1 MLLSF
6 KFTITILKFPRI
18 QLEEY
23 TIQQRL
29 GGRRDSA
36 AQISTPPNISPPT
49 GNQCRRRS
57 SLAQITEILKE
68 WSSGGS
74 KRTKQLS
81 RRETLADL
89 GRSIQGRFISDKGST
104 NSQFRKRRESSADG
118 KMSNSS
124 NNPEFIRNWV
134 QERQDSII
142 LNDSMMKSVSIH
154 LI

>member
-1 MLLSF
+1 M
-6 KFTITILKFPRI
+6 ILYSKL

-36 AQISTPPNISPPT
+36 AQISTPPNISPPI

-74 KRTKQLS
+74 KRTNKQLS

-89 GRSIQGRFISDKGST
+89 GRSIQGRFVSDKGSSS
-104 NSQFRKRRESSADG
+104 NSTVRKRRESSADA
-118 KMSNSS
+118 KMSAA

-134 QERQDSII
+134 QEKQDSII
-142 LNDSMMKSVSIH
+142 LNDSMMKSVSFYSKVIF
-154 LI
+154 

>member
-1 MLLSF
+1 M
-6 KFTITILKFPRI
+6 
-18 QLEEY
+18 EEY

-36 AQISTPPNISPPT
+36 AQISTPPNCSPPT

-74 KRTKQLS
+74 KRSNKQLS

-89 GRSIQGRFISDKGST
+89 GRSIQGRFVSDKSS
-104 NSQFRKRRESSADG
+104 NSANQFRKRRESSADA
-118 KMSNSS
+118 KMSS

-134 QERQDSII
+134 QEKQDSII
-142 LNDSMMKSVSIH
+142 LNDSMMKSVS
-154 LI
+154 

>member
-1 MLLSF
+1 MIVSINYSLLLYIF
-6 KFTITILKFPRI
+6 

-49 GNQCRRRS
+49 GNQVRRRS

-74 KRTKQLS
+74 KRTNKQLS

-89 GRSIQGRFISDKGST
+89 GRSIQGRFVSDKSSSS
-104 NSQFRKRRESSADG
+104 SQVRKRRESSADA

-134 QERQDSII
+134 QEKQDSII
-142 LNDSMMKSVSIH
+142 LNDSMMKAVSVFLYS
-154 LI
+154 